1 MEAQKGNG
9 LNRMDNIRVLFLTI
23 GVFDKGGI
31 SRYGRY
37 QIRAFVE
44 IVDRANLKV
53 LSLRG
58 PGRNDFEKLPL
69 VDYHAYEVNLVSYV
83 RMAFAL
89 IRYVFSFKPDVLWCG
104 HLHLVPLCL
113 LVRMMRLKLR
123 LIVNVYGEEL
133 WSGRRWIHRHALSRV
148 NLVVA
153 DCHYSREF
161 VISDYQLTPDQV
173 VVIWD
178 CVDLEV
184 FRPAERCQVLMDKF
198 HIPTSASQRYIL
210 TLGRIEK
217 RSRYKGYD
225 RLLDALAQLDD
236 PDVVVLF
243 AGDGDDRERLQRR
256 SLKMGLER
264 RTNFLGPISDTELTG
279 VYNLCDLFV
288 LVSDRSEGR
297 GEGVPLAV
305 LEALACG
312 KPVIVGDED
321 GSSEPVVDGR
331 NGRVVSPRDSDALVE
346 AMRDILNNEG
356 LRSEMS
362 VSARKITEEH
372 FGYGRFCDQTVE
384 VLRRT
389 LGNQAAI

>member
-1 MEAQKGNG
+1 
-9 LNRMDNIRVLFLTI
+9 MDNIRVLFLTI
-23 GVFDKGGI
+23 GVFDKGGV

-37 QIRAFVE
+37 QIRAFTE

-58 PGRNDFEKLPL
+58 PGRNDFETLPL
-69 VDYHAYEVNLVSYV
+69 VDYHADDVNFVSYV
-83 RMAFAL
+83 RMTLAL

-104 HLHLVPLCL
+104 HLHLLPLCL

-133 WSGRRWIHRHALSRV
+133 WSGRRWIHHRTLPRV
-148 NLVVA
+148 DLVVA
-153 DCHYSREF
+153 DCHHSREF
-161 VISDYQLTPDQV
+161 VINDYRLTPDQV

-184 FRPAERCQVLMDKF
+184 FRPDERRQRLLDKF
-198 HIPTSASQRYIL
+198 HIPTSGSQRYIL

-243 AGDGDDRERLQRR
+243 AGDGDDRERLQRQ
-256 SLKMGLER
+256 SLEMGLAR
-264 RTNFLGPISDTELTG
+264 RTNFLGPVSDTELTG

-288 LVSDRSEGR
+288 LVSDRSEGC
-297 GEGVPLAV
+297 GEGLPLAV

-321 GSSEPVVDGR
+321 GSSESVVDGR
-331 NGRVVSPRDSDALVE
+331 NGRVVSPRDSNALVE

-356 LRSEMS
+356 LRLAMS
-362 VSARKITEEH
+362 VSARKIAEEQ
-372 FGYGRFCDQTVE
+372 FGYRRFCDQTVG
-384 VLRRT
+384 VLRRA
-389 LGNQAAI
+389 LGSQAAI